1 MLFLAVGWIGNLLVG
16 WQSPESLDVMPLKR
30 LEENILLPVS
40 LAQINV
46 GGLCRLF
53 VLISCH
59 ILVGQG
65 CLWLQA
71 VMGLFSLSFVNYGGL
86 S

>member
-46 GGLCRLF
+46 GRLCKLF

>member
-16 WQSPESLDVMPLKR
+16 WQSPESLYVMPLKR
-30 LEENILLPVS
+30 LEENILLPVG

-46 GGLCRLF
+46 GGLCKLF

-65 CLWLQA
+65 CFRLSW
-71 VMGLFSLSFVNYGGL
+71 VFSLCHL
-86 S
+86 

>member
-16 WQSPESLDVMPLKR
+16 WQSPESLDDMLLMR
-30 LEENILLPVS
+30 LEKNILLPVG

-46 GGLCRLF
+46 GGLCKLF
-53 VLISCH
+53 VLISYH

-65 CLWLQA
+65 CFWLQT
-71 VMGLFSLSFVNYGGL
+71 VMGFFSLSFVNYGGL